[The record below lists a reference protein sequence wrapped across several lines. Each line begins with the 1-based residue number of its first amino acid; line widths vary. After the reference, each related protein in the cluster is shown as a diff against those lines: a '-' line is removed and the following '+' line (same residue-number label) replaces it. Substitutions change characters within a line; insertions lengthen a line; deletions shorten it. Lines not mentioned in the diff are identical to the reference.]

1 MHTITAR
8 EARKSLSSL
17 LTEAEQGQVIS
28 ITRRGNEVARLVPPG
43 VDGIHFPDI
52 TEFRNSIMV
61 NGKPTSEVVLDIRNE
76 ERY

>member
-8 EARKSLSSL
+8 DARKSLSSL

-28 ITRRGNEVARLVPPG
+28 ITRRGSEVARLIPPG
-43 VDGIHFPDI
+43 TDKISFPDI
-52 TEFRNSIMV
+52 TEFRSLIKV
-61 NGKPTSEVVLDIRNE
+61 KGKPTSEVLVDMRNE